1 MAAPS
6 KGRNHFS
13 WIILSLFPTK
23 NVPQGKIRIG
33 QELASRPPFVQR
45 LFHDPGKGATQQ
57 KKHRA
62 EFSWVPSFCGPKCG
76 GGESIHAS
84 QEVAFS
90 CMLCLSIA
98 RSGELCPK
106 VGKHLRHGEAWPH
119 VSLSWS
125 HQMKL
130 PPVPDSRG
138 FKWLG
143 LQEWIIYQVPKNDP
157 NLGLPDSWHYR
168 IRSWSP

>member
-1 MAAPS
+1 MAAPR

-23 NVPQGKIRIG
+23 NFPQGKIRIG
-33 QELASRPPFVQR
+33 RELASRPPFVQR

-57 KKHRA
+57 KNIEPNFLACQVFVGRNVAA
-62 EFSWVPSFCGPKCG
+62 EG
-76 GGESIHAS
+76 AS
-84 QEVAFS
+84 MPLKRWRSAA
-90 CMLCLSIA
+90 CYAC
-98 RSGELCPK
+98 RWPWSGELCPK
-106 VGKHLRHGEAWPH
+106 VGKHLRHGKAWSH

-130 PPVPDSRG
+130 PPVPDSCG

-143 LQEWIIYQVPKNDP
+143 LQEWIIYQVPKHDS

-168 IRSWSP
+168 ISQLEP

>member
-1 MAAPS
+1 MNHPESLPNQQLPTRENTNRTRACIQATICPAPFPWSRKRCYAA
-6 KGRNHFS
+6 
-13 WIILSLFPTK
+13 
-23 NVPQGKIRIG
+23 
-33 QELASRPPFVQR
+33 
-45 LFHDPGKGATQQ
+45 

-62 EFSWVPSFCGPKCG
+62 EFSWVPSFWWAEMWRRREHP
-76 GGESIHAS
+76 
-84 QEVAFS
+84 
-90 CMLCLSIA
+90 CLS
-98 RSGELCPK
+98 RSGVLLQPWSRELCPK
-106 VGKHLRHGEAWPH
+106 VGKHLRHGKAWSH

-168 IRSWSP
+168 ISQLEP